1 MTYAKLLQIRS
12 VTLMTN
18 NTIATDKNP
27 NMAIR
32 EALRRIMALLCI
44 LAAVWCAFK
53 PGLTVTVHPVPLAM
67 LIPVR
72 PGDAERIKLIT
83 AAKNG
88 ELSPGQSLQA
98 WTLVWKRNRFVKG
111 HPNEWQAIVN
121 RINHRTDGRISI
133 PLNDIPN
140 PRYKFVKISDNTA
153 MMVDMSYPLRELVPF
168 WLLGALLVYVLIP
181 WPPNNS
187 DIVFGRKRW
196 GSIILP
202 DWVGLII
209 TGCYMVLVIPAV
221 TGYSIYPGPMPGLQ
235 WSLMYIL
242 SGTSFMVVAWYNS
255 CTYVRLTNQQLE
267 LRSPRG
273 MEDVAY
279 GQIESIELCQI
290 TAPGWV
296 QWIALVMAP
305 FTLCTVMYASKQ
317 LLETR
322 SGAIITMRYGDAKR
336 YVLDNIVAYDEL
348 LTQLQAKSSCKLIGF
363 DLPCLALLR
372 SKGFTLGP
380 I

>member
-1 MTYAKLLQIRS
+1 
-12 VTLMTN
+12 MTN
-18 NTIATDKNP
+18 NTIVTDKNP

-32 EALRRIMALLCI
+32 EALRRMIPLLCV

-53 PGLTVTVHPVPLAM
+53 PGYMVTVHPVPLAM

-72 PGDAERIKLIT
+72 PGDAERTKLIT

-98 WTLVWKRNRFVKG
+98 WTLVWKRNKFVKG
-111 HPNEWQAIVN
+111 HPNEWQAIVSQIN
-121 RINHRTDGRISI
+121 RDADGHIDI
-133 PLNDIPN
+133 PLNTIPT
-140 PRYKFVKISDNTA
+140 PRYSFTKVSVDTA
-153 MMVDMSYPLRELVPF
+153 MMVDMSYRLRKLVPF

-181 WPPNNS
+181 WPPKNS

-202 DWVGLII
+202 DWVGLML
-209 TGCYMVLVIPAV
+209 TGCFMVLVIPAV
-221 TGYSIYPGPMPGLQ
+221 TGYSIYPAPMPGLQ

-242 SGTSFMVVAWYNS
+242 SGTSFLVVAWYNG

-273 MEDVAY
+273 MEAVAY
-279 GQIESIELCQI
+279 DQIESIELCQI

-296 QWIALVMAP
+296 QWIALVMVP
-305 FTLCTVMYASKQ
+305 FTLCTVMYTRKQ

-322 SGAIITMRYGDAKR
+322 SGAIITMRNGDAKR
-336 YVLDNIVAYDEL
+336 CVLDNIVAYDEL
-348 LTQLQAKSSCKLIGF
+348 LKLLQTKSNCKLIGF
-363 DLPCLALLR
+363 DLQCLALLR
-372 SKGFTLGP
+372 SKGFTMGP